1 MSRTASATTRTPAW
15 RSSRSRRSRS
25 TRYGSRS
32 CCSRTTR
39 SSGPRRCCSTANSPR
54 PSPNGCA
61 TDCCTS
67 PDGSRSTDD
76 AASSASSTTG
86 HGPRTCSPRSKSSKR
101 SPPPSAD
108 RAEQPTTRSTSA
120 PGHGRDHRCPQ
131 TSPRSPQ
138 RFRGSAQHR
147 RHRPERGLTIT
158 IHTQTRPARHLRAPT
173 ARSGLVIV
181 AILVGAAARLSGN
194 TVTKEG
200 DKTTTKSWPS
210 DTQVSALLG
219 AGAALI
225 ITGFLWTRITAVK
238 LPGGAEIDLNSAE
251 QEKAA
256 EKIGDK
262 LSQAKDAKKIAT
274 ETQKTMSAL
283 RRTKGRIGTTELSDH
298 DISAVVEETVKT

>member
-1 MSRTASATTRTPAW
+1 M
-15 RSSRSRRSRS
+15 
-25 TRYGSRS
+25 
-32 CCSRTTR
+32 
-39 SSGPRRCCSTANSPR
+39 
-54 PSPNGCA
+54 
-61 TDCCTS
+61 
-67 PDGSRSTDD
+67 PDDIDKPDTKVVLAGG
-76 AASSASSTTG
+76 AHEALVAIG
-86 HGPRTCSPRSKSSKR
+86 V
-101 SPPPSAD
+101 A
-108 RAEQPTTRSTSA
+108 
-120 PGHGRDHRCPQ
+120 
-131 TSPRSPQ
+131 
-138 RFRGSAQHR
+138 
-147 RHRPERGLTIT
+147 
-158 IHTQTRPARHLRAPT
+158 
-173 ARSGLVIV
+173 LVIV

-225 ITGFLWTRITAVK
+225 LTGFLWTRITAVK